1 MGHGWRWVEDN
12 MRPSP
17 LLEVTLELHAAS
29 YLGLDLPPPRF
40 LQGCSSCPVI
50 TSGVADTGA
59 QMDICSPAL
68 AQQLGIDTSSLFPV
82 KARVF
87 AASRGASIDIIGGI
101 IVKMSAPGREQ
112 TTLSMVRLM

>member
-1 MGHGWRWVEDN
+1 

-40 LQGCSSCPVI
+40 LQGRSSPRLV
-50 TSGVADTGA
+50 TASGVADTGA

-87 AASRGASIDIIGGI
+87 AVSWGASIDIIGGI
-101 IVKMSAPGREQ
+101 IVKMSAPRRE
-112 TTLSMVRLM
+112 